1 MGYNSKCILIQ
12 LKKQTFVLRQ
22 GPANKIFYETLDTF
36 KVRKTIKCPI
46 SSSWPNGVQEL
57 LELQDIA
64 ASKEKEILY
73 NI

>member
-12 LKKQTFVLRQ
+12 LKKQTCVLRQ
-22 GPANKIFYETLDTF
+22 GPANKIFNETLDTL

-46 SSSWPNGVQEL
+46 STSWYNVVQEL

-64 ASKEKEILY
+64 TSKEKEILY